1 MMRQNYIWALMVG
14 ALSLGG
20 CDKTKEVLGLK
31 REQPDEYTILSRP
44 PLSAP
49 PCLALTPP
57 KPGDKPRF
65 DAAGEDNA
73 KGALGV
79 KADMDATQSK
89 AEDALLAKAKAVPQD
104 EKAQTPER
112 EKADDEVPY
121 LFGAPDKGKVIDPK
135 AEQQKYKDKATTTGK
150 QS

>member
-1 MMRQNYIWALMVG
+1 MMRQNYLWALMVG

-65 DAAGEDNA
+65 EEAGEDNA
-73 KGALGV
+73 KDALGV
-79 KADMDATQSK
+79 KGDTGTAPSK
-89 AEDALLAKAKAVPQD
+89 AEDALLANAKAVPHD
-104 EKAQTPER
+104 EKVRPS
-112 EKADDEVPY
+112 EKEEADDEVPY

-135 AEQQKYKDKATTTGK
+135 AEQQKYKDTVATTGK